1 MRSVPRTPFKIP
13 CWIGAQNQ
21 FLVGVNV
28 FNFISSF
35 LFGWSL
41 CRRPYFFLSIK
52 CISRCKM
59 CFNVAL
65 MPQAVLIFSVTCK
78 KMRLAAGIIFDQ
90 VSSKT
95 DVSTSTY
102 EGFKFCTHA
111 RVNV

>member
-1 MRSVPRTPFKIP
+1 MCGEAYCPPNAVQNPMLDRSTKSVFGGCK
-13 CWIGAQNQ
+13 C
-21 FLVGVNV
+21 V

-65 MPQAVLIFSVTCK
+65 MPQAVLVF
-78 KMRLAAGIIFDQ
+78 
-90 VSSKT
+90 
-95 DVSTSTY
+95 
-102 EGFKFCTHA
+102 FC
-111 RVNV
+111 NM